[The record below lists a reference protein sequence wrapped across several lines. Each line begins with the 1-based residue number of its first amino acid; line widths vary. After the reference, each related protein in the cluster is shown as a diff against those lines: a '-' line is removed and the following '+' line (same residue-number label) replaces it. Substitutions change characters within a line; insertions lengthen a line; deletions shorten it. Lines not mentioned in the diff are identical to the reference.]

1 MPQTQRR
8 AMNLTRAVL
17 TGTLA
22 VAVVGTTLALGTR
35 QDDYRFFDPL
45 IDVKAMIDRYYVNE
59 VDDAKL
65 QQAAI
70 DGMLGVLGDPY
81 TVYVPPVEQRD
92 FDKSLMGQY
101 VGIGA
106 EVNKPGENLIIVSPM
121 DGSPAWKA
129 GIMAG
134 DEITAID
141 GDPTS
146 EMTADD
152 CVDRL
157 MGTPGTPVTVTVDR
171 DGEMLEIT
179 IVRNRIQ
186 VQAVKGVHRE
196 AGDDGAWRF
205 LIDPDDNIA
214 YIRLTQFTPG
224 CAAEIARAIQ
234 TARQEAGGE
243 LGGLVLDLRWNPG
256 GLLDEAIRIADLFL
270 DEGTIVSTKGRAYPE
285 QKAQA
290 HEAGTLPSFPM
301 AVLIN
306 GSSASASEVL
316 SGALVENGRAVT
328 VGERTFGKGSVQ
340 SVKSLS
346 GGAGVVKMTEQAYYL
361 PSGRN
366 IHRLDDSAS
375 WGVDPT
381 PGFFV
386 PMTNDEVLESW
397 RVRREQEILRGPNV
411 PADPDAEPENWV
423 DREWVLNYLAD
434 EQLASGV
441 RAVEQRIASGEWPE
455 APSDAA
461 ALNIDQEMLLA
472 ASKQKERLLRELER
486 VDRRITAIST
496 RVEDVD
502 EVEAAMDLWPD
513 DAEIVGGE
521 LVVKDA
527 SGNTVSTLRI
537 TGENIERWLIDAG
550 VEPIEGDE
558 PEDPAHSPADSSAA
572 DQGQDENGG

>member
-1 MPQTQRR
+1 MPETQRR

-59 VDDAKL
+59 VDDAEL

-106 EVNKPGENLIIVSPM
+106 EVNKPGENLVIVSPM

-141 GDPTS
+141 GESTA

-152 CVDRL
+152 CVDLL

-171 DGEMLEIT
+171 GGETLEIT

-196 AGDDGAWRF
+196 AGDGGAWRF
-205 LIDPDDNIA
+205 LIDPVDNIA

-224 CAAEIARAIQ
+224 CAAEVARAIQ
-234 TARQEAGGE
+234 TAEQEAGGE

-270 DEGTIVSTKGRAYPE
+270 DEGTIVSTRGRAYPE
-285 QKAQA
+285 QKAEA
-290 HEAGTLPSFPM
+290 REAGTLSNFPM

-328 VGERTFGKGSVQ
+328 VGERSFGKGSVQ

-381 PGFFV
+381 AGFFV
-386 PMTNDEVLESW
+386 PMTNDEVVESW
-397 RVRREQEILRGPNV
+397 RVRREQEILRGPNLE
-411 PADPDAEPENWV
+411 ADPDAEPERWG
-423 DREWVLNYLAD
+423 DREWVLDYLED
-434 EQLASGV
+434 KQLASGV
-441 RAVEQRIASGEWPE
+441 RAVETRIEAGAWPE
-455 APSDAA
+455 PEDDAQT
-461 ALNIDQEMLLA
+461 LNIDQEMLLA

-486 VDRRITAIST
+486 IDRRITAIST
-496 RVEDVD
+496 QVD
-502 EVEAAMDLWPD
+502 DTAAVEAELDLWPD
-513 DAEIVGGE
+513 ATEVVGGQMVVTDAE
-521 LVVKDA
+521 
-527 SGNTVSTLRI
+527 GNTVSTLNI

-550 VEPIEGDE
+550 VEPVNPEVAEDGDGAGRA
-558 PEDPAHSPADSSAA
+558 PAA
-572 DQGQDENGG
+572 DPDAEENGG